1 MHGLINRSIQC
12 FICDTHGADAWQDIA
27 RAAGL
32 GFDRFEAMLEYDDAL
47 TYAVLDAAAE
57 RLSRPREMLMED
69 LGTFLVTNQRHTAPR
84 RLLRFCGLTF
94 IDFLHSLDDLH
105 DRARL
110 AVPELELPRL
120 ELVGYRETGD
130 FSLYCRWRNPG
141 FGHVMI
147 GILRAMADDY
157 GALVFLEHMGTE
169 GCCERI
175 SIRLLEAAFSEG
187 RHFSLS
193 QGFRPGSERGSAQV
207 EIAG

>member
-12 FICDTHGADAWQDIA
+12 FIRDTHGADAWADIV
-27 RAAGL
+27 RAADL
-32 GFDRFEAMLEYDDAL
+32 DFDQFEAMLEYDDAL

-69 LGTFLVTNQRHTAPR
+69 LGTFLVTNPRQQAPR

-94 IDFLHSLDDLH
+94 MEFLHSLDDLH

-120 ELVGYRETGD
+120 ELLGYRETGD

-193 QGFRPGSERGSAQV
+193 QGLQQGRSSGPARM
-207 EIAG
+207 EIAR

>member
-12 FICDTHGADAWQDIA
+12 FICDTHGADVWADIA
-27 RAAGL
+27 RAADL
-32 GFDRFEAMLEYDDAL
+32 GFDQFEAMLEYDDDL
-47 TYAVLDAAAE
+47 TYAVLDAAAA

-69 LGTFLVTNQRHTAPR
+69 LGTFLVTNPKQKAPR

-94 IDFLHSLDDLH
+94 IDFLYSLDDLR

-120 ELVGYRETGD
+120 ELLGYRETGD
-130 FSLYCRWRNPG
+130 FTLYCRWRHPG

-175 SIRLLEAAFSEG
+175 SVRLLEAEFTEG
-187 RHFSLS
+187 RHFSLA
-193 QGFRPGSERGSAQV
+193 QGPAPGNEPGPAHAEVAQ
-207 EIAG
+207 